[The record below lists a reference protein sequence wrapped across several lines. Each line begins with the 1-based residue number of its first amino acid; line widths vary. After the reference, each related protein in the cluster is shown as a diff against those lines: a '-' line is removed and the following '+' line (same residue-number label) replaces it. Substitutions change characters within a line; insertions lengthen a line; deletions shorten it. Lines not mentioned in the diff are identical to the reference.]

1 VEGAMQRNTG
11 INTYSVATTHLVTHP
26 QDYFEKDT
34 PTLLISFARSGNSP
48 ESVAAAKFAD
58 KYCLNCYHLIITCNK
73 DGDLARFS
81 SKNKNLVFLLPPN
94 SNDKSLAMTGSYTGM
109 LLAAIL
115 LSDFDNLD
123 TKESTINTLV
133 EYSKVLLYQR
143 LKDVKNIASIPFKRA
158 VFLGSGPLY
167 GTAMESHL
175 KLQELTDGFV
185 ICKNDSYLGFRHG
198 PKAVVDEDT
207 LIVYFFSN
215 NEDVIRYEIDLVN
228 DMNTGKQPLRQIGI
242 SVKELNISTINELF
256 VLKNNQTMNIDEE
269 YLSVCYILLGQ
280 LLGFFKSLDLNL
292 QPDSPSKTGAISRVV
307 TGVTIY

>member
-1 VEGAMQRNTG
+1 
-11 INTYSVATTHLVTHP
+11 
-26 QDYFEKDT
+26 
-34 PTLLISFARSGNSP
+34 
-48 ESVAAAKFAD
+48 
-58 KYCLNCYHLIITCNK
+58 
-73 DGDLARFS
+73 
-81 SKNKNLVFLLPPN
+81 
-94 SNDKSLAMTGSYTGM
+94 
-109 LLAAIL
+109 
-115 LSDFDNLD
+115 
-123 TKESTINTLV
+123 
-133 EYSKVLLYQR
+133 
-143 LKDVKNIASIPFKRA
+143 
-158 VFLGSGPLY
+158 
-167 GTAMESHL
+167 MESHL